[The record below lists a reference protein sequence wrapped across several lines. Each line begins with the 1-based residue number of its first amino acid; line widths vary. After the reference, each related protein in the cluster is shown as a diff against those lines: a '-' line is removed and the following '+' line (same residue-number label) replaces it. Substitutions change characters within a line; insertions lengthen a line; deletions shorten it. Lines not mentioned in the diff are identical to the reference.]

1 MHTRLESPTWGYNFA
16 FRLLD
21 AVVVRPWLLLA
32 RPTFVVMDQPMQDYI
47 RARYRPR
54 PSETTAIPVGVYVAD
69 VDPSADGAPI
79 RAELGI
85 GERPMILSVGHVI
98 QMRDRVDLIEALP
111 AALRRQP
118 DLAVVVVG
126 AVHYP
131 RFLELAEELGV
142 RDHVF
147 STGAQPRDK
156 MPAYLDAAD
165 LEIHELQG
173 YGMGTATLEAMA
185 AEVPVIVAVRADNF
199 PGIALRDGENVTLIP
214 LHDPDALAAAIDK
227 LLSDPTNARRIARAQ
242 RELIVTSFA
251 MDRVAARYLEELERL
266 AQRSSV

>member
-1 MHTRLESPTWGYNFA
+1 MHTRLESPTWGYNFV

-32 RPTFVVMDQPMQDYI
+32 RPTFVVMDQPMQEYI
-47 RARYRPR
+47 RAATDPGCPRPR
-54 PSETTAIPVGVYVAD
+54 QSPWASTSPMSTPPRTARQ
-69 VDPSADGAPI
+69 I
-79 RAELGI
+79 RAELDI

-111 AALRRQP
+111 AALRQQP

-131 RFLELAEELGV
+131 RFLELADELGV

-199 PGIALRDGENVTLIP
+199 PGIAL
-214 LHDPDALAAAIDK
+214 
-227 LLSDPTNARRIARAQ
+227 ARRRERHPDPPPRSGRARRGDRQAAQ
-242 RELIVTSFA
+242 
-251 MDRVAARYLEELERL
+251 
-266 AQRSSV
+266 